1 MPCRAHKHWLPRF
14 YAFDCFLGISPTALM
29 RSLHPH
35 RVGEQVTHPTKL
47 PLVTVIP
54 ALSLPQVT
62 VTHAPSLPP
71 VIVIPA
77 QAGIHVLVYKRL
89 WIPACAGMT
98 GVRL

>member
-1 MPCRAHKHWLPRF
+1 MQGWVTCYPPSS
-14 YAFDCFLGISPTALM
+14 I
-29 RSLHPH
+29 
-35 RVGEQVTHPTKL
+35 RVGEHVTHPTKL